1 MQWYQSRQGVD
12 MKCRTA
18 KMDTSNSQYHT
29 DCHPREE
36 SDEELVQM
44 QRETGYERGYM
55 EKFDPNVTPES
66 M

>member
-1 MQWYQSRQGVD
+1 
-12 MKCRTA
+12 
-18 KMDTSNSQYHT
+18 MDTSNSQYHT

-66 M
+66 I